1 MSNDVIIITSDT
13 NGFGD
18 DEFDENK
25 VKWINSK
32 VNTLPQEGIIPSN
45 FLPTLISSL
54 KLRTINNHF
63 NITERNCQIITKG
76 LLTYYVIKTLHCKT
90 LPQRLLTNHFSDHNF
105 ESTLLSIIAVSYD
118 HFSVSKLV
126 ILIIKTKSVKTSG

>member
-1 MSNDVIIITSDT
+1 MRIIIKQIRKQVMIITSDN
-13 NGFGD
+13 NGSGD

-25 VKWINSK
+25 VKWINWK

-45 FLPTLISSL
+45 FPPTLISSL

-76 LLTYYVIKTLHCKT
+76 LLAYYVFKTLNCKA
-90 LPQRLLTNHFSDHNF
+90 PSAPKAID
-105 ESTLLSIIAVSYD
+105 
-118 HFSVSKLV
+118 
-126 ILIIKTKSVKTSG
+126 

>member
-76 LLTYYVIKTLHCKT
+76 PLAYYDIKKLHCKT
-90 LPQRLLTNHFSDHNF
+90 PSAPKAFFCFQPGDIDHQDQKCEDLRLKVP
-105 ESTLLSIIAVSYD
+105 I
-118 HFSVSKLV
+118 
-126 ILIIKTKSVKTSG
+126 